1 LIRALRAAFTLAA
14 LLPVLACG
22 SSSETFV
29 ATSPT
34 RCAVQTDA
42 NPTAFAPDGG
52 AGTVRISTNRDCS
65 WSVRSDAA
73 WIGVPAQA
81 SGNGEATLQFTVS
94 ANSEPSTRTANLNV
108 NDRLVE
114 ISQQGRPCRFEVS
127 SNRVEVDAAGGQRTV
142 HVQSSGGQC
151 PWTATTDA
159 AWIRVVRGDSA
170 TGAGDV
176 VLDVEPTTGPSRT
189 ATLTIAGQHVDIV
202 QGLGCSVATA
212 VTTLTVGSAGGGGD
226 VAVLAGPACTW
237 TARSNVS
244 WVTIVSGESGSGQGV
259 VRISV
264 LPSDGPPRSGT
275 ITVAGVTITVT
286 QSSGCSISVAP
297 ATYAAPAAGGSVA
310 VTVRAATGC
319 AWSATSSAAWIAITS
334 GGSGNGDGQVQIA
347 VAANPGPARS
357 ASATIGSHAVSISQ
371 AAGCTFTIAPAAVDL
386 ASVSQAMTISVGT
399 NAGCQWTASSQAAW
413 ITPPQTSGAGPA
425 QVPFTVAAN
434 NGPPRSAS
442 VTVAGQTVA
451 VTQASP
457 CSWSVAPPA
466 HDFGADGGLGNV
478 LVIVTGACTWT
489 AASTVGWITVEAGSS
504 GVGNG
509 LLQFIVAANAGAAR
523 TGIVKIADI
532 DYLVRQAG
540 R

>member
-1 LIRALRAAFTLAA
+1 
-14 LLPVLACG
+14 
-22 SSSETFV
+22 
-29 ATSPT
+29 
-34 RCAVQTDA
+34 
-42 NPTAFAPDGG
+42 
-52 AGTVRISTNRDCS
+52 VRISTSRDCS
-65 WSVRSDAA
+65 WSIRSDAP
-73 WIGVPAQA
+73 WIGVPPQA
-81 SGNGEATLQFTVS
+81 SGTGDATLQFTVA
-94 ANSEPSTRTANLNV
+94 ANSEPSTRAASLNV
-108 NDRLVE
+108 NDRLVQ
-114 ISQQGRPCRFEVS
+114 ISQQGRPCRFELS

-151 PWTATTDA
+151 SWAAAADA

-189 ATLTIAGQHVDIV
+189 ATLTIAGQHVEIV
-202 QGLGCSVATA
+202 QGLGCSVTTA
-212 VTTLTVGSAGGGGD
+212 VTTLSVGSSGGGGD
-226 VAVLAGPACTW
+226 VPVLAGPACTW
-237 TARSNVS
+237 SAHSSVS
-244 WVTIVSGESGSGQGV
+244 WVAIVSGETGSGQGV

-286 QSSGCSISVAP
+286 QSSGCDISAAP
-297 ATYAAPAAGGSVA
+297 TTYAAPPAGGSVS
-310 VTVRAATGC
+310 VNVRAATGC
-319 AWSATSSAAWIAITS
+319 SWSATSSAAWIAITS
-334 GGSGNGDGQVQIA
+334 GGSGNGDGQVEIA
-347 VAANPGPARS
+347 VAANSGPARS
-357 ASATIGSHAVSISQ
+357 ASATIGGHAVSISQ
-371 AAGCTFTIAPAAVDL
+371 AAGCSFAVAPPAVALAYTPQTMTIAVA
-386 ASVSQAMTISVGT
+386 T
-399 NAGCQWTASSQAAW
+399 NTGCQWSASSQAAW

-442 VTVAGQTVA
+442 VTVAGQPVA

-489 AASTVGWITVEAGSS
+489 AASTVNWITVEAGSS
-504 GVGNG
+504 GAGNG
-509 LLQFIVAANAGAAR
+509 LLQFIVAPNAGAAR